1 MQLKISQHKFNI
13 PKLLPNNLRN
23 SIEVYKELVFT
34 SDRNSIQRF
43 PSTQNNSMSETSQ
56 SDIIQINT
64 KIIKNIR
71 YLQEIQD
78 RISYIELCED
88 LSQKN
93 MILLEN
99 NSKKIHNYLKFV
111 QKLKQRICD
120 TISISNQPKIQL

>member
-43 PSTQNNSMSETSQ
+43 PSTQNNSMSETFQ
-56 SDIIQINT
+56 SDITQINT
-64 KIIKNIR
+64 KILKNLR
-71 YLQEIQD
+71 YLKELEDI
-78 RISYIELCED
+78 ISYIELCED

-93 MILLEN
+93 MVLLQN
-99 NSKKIHNYLKFV
+99 NSKKIHNYLNFV
-111 QKLKQRICD
+111 QKRKVK
-120 TISISNQPKIQL
+120 NM

>member
-23 SIEVYKELVFT
+23 SIEVYKELVFA
-34 SDRNSIQRF
+34 SDRNSIQRI
-43 PSTQNNSMSETSQ
+43 PSTQNNSMSETFQ
-56 SDIIQINT
+56 SDIIQISV
-64 KIIKNIR
+64 KILKNMS
-71 YLQEIQD
+71 YLKEIED

-93 MILLEN
+93 MGLLQN

-111 QKLKQRICD
+111 QKLKEKNVR
-120 TISISNQPKIQL
+120 